1 MSNVIS
7 LTDIWK
13 TYRTGEVEFTA
24 LKGINLQI
32 EKGSFSSIMGP
43 SGSGKSTLMNI
54 VGLLDSKDK
63 GTYEL
68 NGIDIDTLNDEA
80 MAILRNQEIGF
91 IFQSFN
97 LLPKLNIVEN
107 VELPLIYGKVPFR
120 KRRKMAVEALEKV
133 GLQKWIKHKPTEI
146 SGGQKQRVAIA
157 RAIVTEPAILIADE
171 PTGNLD
177 SKSSNEIMSIIKTL
191 NEAGTTILLI
201 THEPEIAEMTKKII
215 TIRDGKLYI

>member
-1 MSNVIS
+1 MSSVIS

-13 TYRTGEVEFTA
+13 TYRTGAVEFTA
-24 LKGINLQI
+24 LKGINLDI
-32 EKGSFSSIMGP
+32 KKGSFSSIVGP

-54 VGLLDSKDK
+54 IGLLDTKDK
-63 GTYEL
+63 GIYEL
-68 NGIDIDTLNDEA
+68 NNINIDTLNDEA
-80 MAILRNQEIGF
+80 LAILRNQEIGF

-107 VELPLIYGKVPFR
+107 VELPLIYARVPFR
-120 KRRKMAVEALEKV
+120 KRRSLAVEALKKV
-133 GLQKWIKHKPTEI
+133 GLEKWIKHKPTEI

-157 RAIVTEPAILIADE
+157 RAIVTNPAILIADE

-177 SKSSNEIMSIIKTL
+177 SKSSDEIMEIIKTL
-191 NEAGTTILLI
+191 NKSGTTVLLI
-201 THEPEIAEMTKKII
+201 THEKEIAEMANSRI

>member
-1 MSNVIS
+1 MSSVIS

-13 TYRTGEVEFTA
+13 TYRTGAVEFTA
-24 LKGINLQI
+24 LKGINLDI
-32 EKGSFSSIMGP
+32 KKGSFSSIVGP

-54 VGLLDSKDK
+54 IGLLDTKDK
-63 GTYEL
+63 GIYEL
-68 NGIDIDTLNDEA
+68 NNINIDTLNDEA
-80 MAILRNQEIGF
+80 LAILRNQEIGF

-107 VELPLIYGKVPFR
+107 VELPLIYARVPFR
-120 KRRKMAVEALEKV
+120 KRRSLAVEALKKV
-133 GLQKWIKHKPTEI
+133 GLEKWIKHKPTEI

-157 RAIVTEPAILIADE
+157 RAIVTNPAILIADE

-177 SKSSNEIMSIIKTL
+177 SKSSDEIMEIIKAL
-191 NEAGTTILLI
+191 NKSGTTVLLI
-201 THEPEIAEMTKKII
+201 THEKEIAEMANSII